1 MLDSTGAWRISI
13 CSASSTPIR
22 SPTSTAQASRT
33 AVSCD
38 VNHLPTAGTT
48 MGAKSSSRTSTPA
61 AMAKG
66 SQIRFFFFGFVF
78 MGAFLFLKSFSC
90 KDGP

>member
-1 MLDSTGAWRISI
+1 MLDSTGAWRNSI
-13 CSASSTPIR
+13 CWVSSTPIR
-22 SPTSTAQASRT
+22 SPTSTAQPSRT

-48 MGAKSSSRTSTPA
+48 MGASTSSRTITPA

-66 SQIRFFFFGFVF
+66 SQRRFFCFGFGFVF
-78 MGAFLFLKSFSC
+78 MGGNPF
-90 KDGP
+90 